1 MPISFLF
8 FRKRKR
14 NEVLHSSN
22 AAKERKRKTVG
33 RRAPAG
39 KYGNIPSFFVRKK
52 FRHRRKGIFVVTHTY
67 VRTNA
72 TVSQNL
78 TRVTHSVRSGVVVFV
93 IT

>member
-39 KYGNIPSFFVRKK
+39 KYGNIPSFPCGKSFDLVE
-52 FRHRRKGIFVVTHTY
+52 KGY
-67 VRTNA
+67 
-72 TVSQNL
+72 
-78 TRVTHSVRSGVVVFV
+78 SG
-93 IT
+93 